1 MTGSSELTGLEV
13 RTGGQLGCVNMQ
25 LYNPHPHP
33 FFSQPCIV
41 EDCGELKPGEH
52 DGVTGDDGTG
62 DVYAEWPVDSEVDF
76 SKVNNSIYN
85 INLLFLV

>member
-1 MTGSSELTGLEV
+1 MLICSSIHTH
-13 RTGGQLGCVNMQ
+13 T
-25 LYNPHPHP
+25 H

-85 INLLFLV
+85 ICSFLCRQSSQISDLNL